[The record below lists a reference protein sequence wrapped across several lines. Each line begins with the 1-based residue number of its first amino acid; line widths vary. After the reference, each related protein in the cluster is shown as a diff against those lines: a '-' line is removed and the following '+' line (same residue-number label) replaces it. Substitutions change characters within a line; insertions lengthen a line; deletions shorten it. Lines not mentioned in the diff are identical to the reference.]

1 MADTPGKDCR
11 RPRTAARVPREC
23 QQVPRPLP
31 AQVPQPEPQAHISA
45 PAAAGTAI
53 RSPSFAT

>member
-11 RPRTAARVPREC
+11 RPRTAARVAPEC

-31 AQVPQPEPQAHISA
+31 AQVPQLEPQAHISA
-45 PAAAGTAI
+45 PAAGTAI